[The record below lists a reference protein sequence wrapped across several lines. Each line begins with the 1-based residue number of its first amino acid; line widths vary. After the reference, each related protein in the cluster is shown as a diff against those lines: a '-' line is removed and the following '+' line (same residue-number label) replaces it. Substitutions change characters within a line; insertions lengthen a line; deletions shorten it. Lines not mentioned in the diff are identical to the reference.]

1 MIVSSTQHFGNN
13 IAIFVNSSFLTST
26 GKIYVYFDGKL
37 ATQLSSAGSA
47 LNVTSSVKA
56 YYAAVPENGGYL
68 VIVHIPHFS
77 THNVTVSSTPEGP
90 VSNLPG
96 NLSYLE
102 LGIIGAVVVVIVAG
116 TAIVYTRR
124 KK

>member
-1 MIVSSTQHFGNN
+1 LQREKREEPRAIIQDNVSSS
-13 IAIFVNSSFLTST
+13 VN
-26 GKIYVYFDGKL
+26 
-37 ATQLSSAGSA
+37 
-47 LNVTSSVKA
+47 A

-90 VSNLPG
+90 VSSLPG
-96 NLSYLE
+96 NLSYLD
-102 LGIIGAVVVVIVAG
+102 LGIIAAVIVVLVAG
-116 TAIVYTRR
+116 SAIVYTRR